1 MFNSKYPIIAA
12 PMNQVSYWEFAAA
25 VHDAGAFPSIS
36 GYCYYNSIDSLIY
49 AFEQYV
55 STTNSSNI
63 IAALDDTQI
72 INAKVVDMLTRL
84 NISHVIRYRNED
96 SSTSRVNN
104 YEKLAL
110 SILNTLPCTT
120 INIHDVDNSN
130 AKIHFLK
137 GNDGAGRPGTEPT
150 KVLFDRAR
158 VMYPQYKFVPVGGIG
173 TAEHVKYYIEN
184 GAVAVAV
191 GTLLAASQESCLSL
205 GTKQAMVSATSKD
218 LVHLDKNFMQ
228 KALPFK
234 KYLEDDDS
242 NHTQSLKNGI
252 TTNGT
257 SGHIFSGNGID
268 YIDGIKSVKEIVTN
282 LSSQIKML

>member
-1 MFNSKYPIIAA
+1 
-12 PMNQVSYWEFAAA
+12 
-25 VHDAGAFPSIS
+25 
-36 GYCYYNSIDSLIY
+36 
-49 AFEQYV
+49 
-55 STTNSSNI
+55 
-63 IAALDDTQI
+63 
-72 INAKVVDMLTRL
+72 MLARL
-84 NISHVIRYRNED
+84 NISHILRYRNED
-96 SSTSRVNN
+96 SSTSRINN

-158 VMYPQYKFVPVGGIG
+158 VMYPQHKFVPVGGIG
-173 TAEHVKYYIEN
+173 TAEQVKYYVEN

-205 GTKQAMVSATSKD
+205 GTKQAMISATSKD
-218 LVHLDKNFMQ
+218 LMHLDKNFMQ

-234 KYLEDDDS
+234 KYLEDDDI
-242 NHTQSLKNGI
+242 NHSQSLKFGI
-252 TTNGT
+252 ATNGT
-257 SGHIFSGNGID
+257 TGHIFAGNGID
-268 YIDGIKSVKEIVTN
+268 HIDEIKSVKEIVTN